1 MWEKSETGS
10 SQSYVRNENFTVM
23 STEVITFT
31 STIYYYEDLAVM
43 VGKEKRYNDYYYNI
57 IVSSTALNKTWP
69 LISIPAKLNIQI
81 KRLTSNL
88 FFIIG
93 TAEGDDDASQ
103 VSFCKLKPSQQVD
116 DITLNFSKLD
126 KIEYQMNSHVII
138 HYQEILKDNIHESD
152 SKILYTFS
160 LYNPEGKLVKNI
172 YEYYNTDDFYYYYKI
187 IGDIVMAYK
196 VDKKTKDENI
206 TLFDLK
212 KLISNTD
219 FDGPLA

>member
-10 SQSYVRNENFTVM
+10 TQAYVKGENYVVM
-23 STEVITFT
+23 STEVITYT
-31 STIYYYEDLAVM
+31 STIYFYEDLAVM

-57 IVSSTALNKTWP
+57 VVTSAVLGKTWP
-69 LISIPAKLNIQI
+69 LLSIPAKLNIQI
-81 KRLTSNL
+81 KRLTRNL

-93 TAEGDDDASQ
+93 TAENSTDTSQ

-126 KIEYQMNSHVII
+126 KIEYQQNSHVII
-138 HYQEILKDNIHESD
+138 NFQEQLD
-152 SKILYTFS
+152 SGKTLYTFS

-172 YEYYNTDDFYYYYKI
+172 FEYYSTDDFKYHYKI

-196 VDKKTKDENI
+196 VNKKTNDENI
-206 TLFDLK
+206 TMFDLK
-212 KLISNTD
+212 KLIVNNTD
-219 FDGPLA
+219 FNGSLE